1 MNIAFFLTP
10 KNEVVYEN
18 LEATMRQVMEKM
30 EHHGYTAIP
39 LIDREGKYVG
49 TLTEG
54 DLLWKL
60 KNTPDLNFKNT
71 ESVKVKHIE
80 RRINHKSV
88 SITSNIEELIT
99 LAVSQNFVPVTD
111 DNGIFI
117 GIIKRSDIINY
128 CYTEMEKRKHLEV
141 QQFSMYDEG

>member
-10 KNEVVYEN
+10 KNEVVCGN
-18 LEATMRQVMEKM
+18 KDATMRQVMEKM
-30 EHHGYTAIP
+30 EHYGYTAIP
-39 LIDREGKYVG
+39 IIDREGKYVA

-54 DLLWKL
+54 DLLWSL
-60 KNTPDLNFKNT
+60 KNSHNLNFKNT
-71 ESVKVKHIE
+71 ETIKVKDIPKK
-80 RRINHKSV
+80 RVHKSV
-88 SITSNIEELIT
+88 SITSNIESLIS

-128 CYTEMEKRKHLEV
+128 CFNEMEKRKELEI
-141 QQFSMYDEG
+141 QHFSMYDEG